1 MEPTKYHNLF
11 RKTGVFKYVYKDGN
25 FEIGARDWND
35 LKFKLAIQ
43 KIKLQ
48 EKTQEQNKSFN
59 EEITEQS
66 SAEKIQETKI
76 QEIQE
81 QNKSFNEKI
90 NKPSPMKKHSNDHSP
105 NYEPLRKNID
115 YIESEEDIGFGKD
128 RFSTILNTHYSVG
141 TWGPD
146 NSKRARKLREDL
158 IK

>member
-11 RKTGVFKYVYKDGN
+11 RTTGVFKYVYKDGN

-35 LKFKLAIQ
+35 LKFKLTIQ

-59 EEITEQS
+59 E
-66 SAEKIQETKI
+66 
-76 QEIQE
+76 
-81 QNKSFNEKI
+81 KI
-90 NKPSPMKKHSNDHSP
+90 NKPSPKKKHSNDHSH

>member
-11 RKTGVFKYVYKDGN
+11 RTTGVFKYVYKDGN

-35 LKFKLAIQ
+35 LKFKLAIN

-48 EKTQEQNKSFN
+48 EKTH
-59 EEITEQS
+59 
-66 SAEKIQETKI
+66 
-76 QEIQE
+76 E

-90 NKPSPMKKHSNDHSP
+90 NKPSPKKKHSKDHSS
-105 NYEPLRKNID
+105 NHEPLRKNID

>member
-11 RKTGVFKYVYKDGN
+11 RTTGVFKYVYKDGN

-59 EEITEQS
+59 E
-66 SAEKIQETKI
+66 
-76 QEIQE
+76 
-81 QNKSFNEKI
+81 KI
-90 NKPSPMKKHSNDHSP
+90 NKPSPTKKHSNDHSP

>member
-1 MEPTKYHNLF
+1 MEHTKYHNLF
-11 RKTGVFKYVYKDGN
+11 RTTGVFKYVYKDGN

-59 EEITEQS
+59 E
-66 SAEKIQETKI
+66 
-76 QEIQE
+76 
-81 QNKSFNEKI
+81 KI
-90 NKPSPMKKHSNDHSP
+90 NKPSPKKKHSNDHSH

>member
-11 RKTGVFKYVYKDGN
+11 RTTGVFKYVYKEGN

-48 EKTQEQNKSFN
+48 EKTPEL
-59 EEITEQS
+59 
-66 SAEKIQETKI
+66 
-76 QEIQE
+76 
-81 QNKSFNEKI
+81 NKSFNEKI
-90 NKPSPMKKHSNDHSP
+90 NKASPKKKHSNDHSP
-105 NYEPLRKNID
+105 NYESLRKNID

>member
-11 RKTGVFKYVYKDGN
+11 RTTGVFKYVYKDGN

-59 EEITEQS
+59 E
-66 SAEKIQETKI
+66 
-76 QEIQE
+76 
-81 QNKSFNEKI
+81 KI
-90 NKPSPMKKHSNDHSP
+90 NKPSPKKKHSNDHSH

-141 TWGPD
+141 TWGSD